1 MDNVKKNIQLYF
13 QIEQSLKCALECHYQ
28 TSASTRYMPIPPH
41 LSRMDTPASGNVE
54 YLSYP
59 MYIATAKKQTEF
71 ANEVRQ
77 VLTQAAKDVVDHTW

>member
-1 MDNVKKNIQLYF
+1 
-13 QIEQSLKCALECHYQ
+13 
-28 TSASTRYMPIPPH
+28 
-41 LSRMDTPASGNVE
+41 MDTPASGNVE